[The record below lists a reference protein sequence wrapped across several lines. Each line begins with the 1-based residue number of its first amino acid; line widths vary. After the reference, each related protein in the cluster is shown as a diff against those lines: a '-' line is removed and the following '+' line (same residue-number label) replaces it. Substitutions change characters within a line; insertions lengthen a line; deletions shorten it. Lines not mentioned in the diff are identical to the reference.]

1 MKIINKIIVGAI
13 LLPFTMALNATA
25 DPLLPG
31 QVDFGT
37 FTPTGSGEFVEVNV
51 PSSLISLAVRFV
63 EKQEPDVAQLLNG
76 IKLVRVNVIGL
87 TDANRNEMEGRIK
100 RVRNSLSGSGWE
112 KIVTAQKDNNDVGV
126 YLKMDTKSAIEGLAL
141 TVLEGTKHAVFVN
154 VVGNI
159 KPEQLS
165 LLGEK
170 LNIEPLKGLGS
181 PSRKSE
187 ESPEKAEDS
196 E

>member
-1 MKIINKIIVGAI
+1 MKKIKTIVLATI
-13 LLPFTMALNATA
+13 LLPLTFTLNATA

-37 FTPTGSGEFVEVNV
+37 FSPTGSGEFVEVNV

-63 EKQEPDVAQLLNG
+63 EKQEPDVAKLLNG

-87 TDANRNEMEGRIK
+87 TDDNRTEIEGRIK

-126 YLKMDTKSAIEGLAL
+126 YLKMDAQSAIQGLAL

-154 VVGNI
+154 VVGDI
-159 KPEQLS
+159 RPEQLS
-165 LLGEK
+165 MLGEK
-170 LNIEPLKGLGS
+170 LNIQPLKDMGL
-181 PSRKSE
+181 SE
-187 ESPEKAEDS
+187 KPEHAAEDES
-196 E
+196 IK